1 MIVADDEGKQYLLD
15 LMAGKIPLGLG
26 IDCELDNHLRFKKGQ
41 LVMINGHDN
50 VGKTYW
56 IIYYFLA
63 LTMKH
68 GLTWTIYSSE
78 NMIAN
83 IKRDLI
89 QFKTGK
95 KLSELS
101 EQEFYQEFTEISHYF
116 KFVDVEQLYT
126 VDSIQKVFEKSN
138 TDGYLIDPLTTLL
151 NDTIKVNKHETDNE
165 GILRLKTWLK
175 KSKKT
180 LYINTHCSTESTRKV
195 YPREHELA
203 GHITPPLKADTIGGQ
218 KYADRADDFIT
229 IHRLIQHENQWMD
242 TQVHVRKVKDTQTG
256 GKGTFLETPVI
267 FKCSYTVNFYVADIN
282 PMSNKPK
289 KEIELQPNTEF
300 LEPKEDLTDFNV
312 EEDAPF

>member
-1 MIVADDEGKQYLLD
+1 MIVQDNEGLQYLED
-15 LMAGKIPLGLG
+15 LKNGLIPLGLG
-26 IDCELDNHLRFKKGQ
+26 IDCSLDDYLRFKRGQ

-56 IIYYFLA
+56 IVYYFLC
-63 LTMKH
+63 LTIKH

-95 KLSELS
+95 KLADLTD
-101 EQEFYQEFTEISHYF
+101 QEFYKEFTEISHYF
-116 KFVDVEQLYT
+116 KFVDIEQLYT
-126 VDSIQKVFEKSN
+126 VKKLQNVFAESD

-151 NDTIKVNKHETDNE
+151 NDKISVNKHETDNE
-165 GILRLKTWLK
+165 HILMLKTWIK
-175 KSKKT
+175 KNKKA

-195 YPREHELA
+195 YAREHELA
-203 GHITPPLKADTIGGQ
+203 GHICPPNKADTIGGQ

-229 IHRLIQHENQWMD
+229 IHRLVQHESDWMN

-256 GKGTFLETPVI
+256 GKGTFLENPVI
-267 FKCSYTVNFYVADIN
+267 FKCHYTVNFLVDDIN
-282 PMSNKPK
+282 P
-289 KEIELQPNTEF
+289 LTQRQPS
-300 LEPKEDLTDFNV
+300 EPKIEPNFNFAPEHEP
-312 EEDAPF
+312 EENNPF